1 MNFSSFRF
9 GKRSEA
15 EDAFS
20 EASAASSVNMVV
32 LVTLFLVLFFTW
44 AWFCKV
50 DEVSNGPGQVIP
62 TLRDQKIQSRDG
74 GILTDLYVREGQI
87 VEKGSILAQLD
98 PTQGESS
105 LEESSARYRAAL
117 AAGARLR
124 AEASGADHPDFPP
137 ELNGYPQLVQSETA
151 LFNARR
157 KNLADTLASL
167 NSSLNYLTKQINI
180 TRSLLSSGAASQV
193 DLLKEERDRSD
204 LQLKISDA
212 QTGYQ
217 VKTQEELAKAD
228 AEVKALQPVVA
239 GRQASL
245 NKLTLRAPVRG
256 IIKSLDVTT
265 IGGVIPPNGTLMSM
279 VPLDDQLLVEARI
292 SPRDIAFIRPG
303 LEAKVKVTAYDYSIY
318 GGLKGKVVTISPD
331 TIRDEVKPENIYYR
345 VFVLTDSD
353 SLVNAKGKHFPIVP
367 GMVTS
372 TDIKTGSRTIWDYLT
387 KPLNKVNEA
396 LHER

>member
-1 MNFSSFRF
+1 MNFSIFRL
-9 GKRSEA
+9 GKKSEA

-32 LVTLFLVLFFTW
+32 LVTLFLVLFFIW
-44 AWFCKV
+44 AWFCNV

-74 GILTDLYVREGQI
+74 GVLTDLYVREGQI

-137 ELNGYPQLVQSETA
+137 ELNSYPQLVQSETA

-157 KNLADTLASL
+157 KNLADTLSSL

-228 AEVKALQPVVA
+228 AEVKALQPVVT

-279 VPLDDQLLVEARI
+279 VPLDDQLLIEARI

-303 LEAKVKVTAYDYSIY
+303 LDAKVKVTAYDYSVY
-318 GGLKGKVVTISPD
+318 GGLNGKVVTISPD

>member
-1 MNFSSFRF
+1 MNFSIFRL
-9 GKRSEA
+9 GKKSEA

-32 LVTLFLVLFFTW
+32 LVTLFLVLFFIW

-74 GILTDLYVREGQI
+74 GVLTDLYVREGQI

-137 ELNGYPQLVQSETA
+137 ELNSYPQLVQSETA

-157 KNLADTLASL
+157 KNLADTLSSL

-279 VPLDDQLLVEARI
+279 VPLDDQLLIEARI

-303 LEAKVKVTAYDYSIY
+303 LDAKVKVTAYDYSVY
-318 GGLKGKVVTISPD
+318 GGLNGKVVTISPD

>member
-1 MNFSSFRF
+1 MKFFRF
-9 GKRSEA
+9 RSAA
-15 EDAFS
+15 EETSDDAFS
-20 EASAASSVNMVV
+20 EVSATSSVRMVITI
-32 LVTLFLVLFFTW
+32 TLFLVLFFIW

-74 GILTDLYVREGQI
+74 GVLTDLYVHEGEI
-87 VEKGSILAQLD
+87 VDKGSILAQLD

-105 LEESSARYRAAL
+105 LDESAARYRAVL

-124 AEASGADHPDFPP
+124 AEASGADHPVFPA
-137 ELNGYPQLVQSETA
+137 ELNDYPQLIQSETA

-157 KNLADTLASL
+157 KNLADTLSSL
-167 NSSLNYLTKQINI
+167 NSSLSYLTKQINI

-193 DLLKEERDRSD
+193 DLLKEERDRAD
-204 LQLKISDA
+204 LQLRISDA

-217 VKTQEELAKAD
+217 VKTQEELSKAD
-228 AEVKALQPVVA
+228 AEIKALQPVVA

-353 SLVNAKGKHFPIVP
+353 SLVNARGKHFPIVP

>member
-1 MNFSSFRF
+1 MSRFRCLF
-9 GKRSEA
+9 RKASVA

-20 EASAASSVNMVV
+20 ETSATSSVRMV
-32 LVTLFLVLFFTW
+32 LSVTLFLCLFFVW
-44 AWFCKV
+44 AYFFKV

-74 GILTDLYVREGQI
+74 GVLTNLYVHEGEI
-87 VEKGSILAQLD
+87 VDKGSILARLD

-105 LEESSARYRAAL
+105 LEESAARYRAAL

-124 AEASGADHPDFPP
+124 AEATGAAQPVFPT
-137 ELNGYPQLVQSETA
+137 ELDAYPQLIQSETA

-167 NSSLNYLTKQINI
+167 NSSLSYLTKQINI

-228 AEVKALQPVVA
+228 AEVRTLEPVVA

-265 IGGVIPPNGTLMSM
+265 IGGVVPPNGTLMSM
-279 VPLDDQLLVEARI
+279 VPLGDQLLVEARI

-345 VFVLTDSD
+345 VFVMTDSD
-353 SLVNAKGKHFPIVP
+353 SLENAKGEHFPIVP

-372 TDIKTGSRTIWDYLT
+372 TDIRTGSRTIWDYLT

>member
-1 MNFSSFRF
+1 M
-9 GKRSEA
+9 
-15 EDAFS
+15 
-20 EASAASSVNMVV
+20 
-32 LVTLFLVLFFTW
+32 
-44 AWFCKV
+44 
-50 DEVSNGPGQVIP
+50 
-62 TLRDQKIQSRDG
+62 RDQKIQSRDG
-74 GILTDLYVREGQI
+74 GVLTDLYVREGQI

-137 ELNGYPQLVQSETA
+137 ELNSYPQLVQSETA

-157 KNLADTLASL
+157 KNLADTLSSL

-279 VPLDDQLLVEARI
+279 VPLDDQLLIEARI

-303 LEAKVKVTAYDYSIY
+303 LDAKVKVTAYDYSVY
-318 GGLKGKVVTISPD
+318 GGLNGKVVTISPD